1 MIDPAVVLQG
11 DFECEEAAHLR
22 QGFDHCCV
30 ELVARSQVDA
40 SIVLIRWAPTSDE
53 ETSNITD
60 RWRVPLHAYYVLS
73 RRGDYDLT
81 PIHSARDLN
90 DLFPGHFDA
99 GLVDEP
105 RPAGCLPGV
114 FAGLRR

>member
-1 MIDPAVVLQG
+1 MLQG
-11 DFECEEAAHLR
+11 DFAHEEVAHLK
-22 QGFDHCCV
+22 QVFDHCHV
-30 ELVARSQVDA
+30 ELIARSKVDA
-40 SIVLIRWAPTSDE
+40 SIVLIRWSPTSDE

-60 RWRVPLHAYYVLS
+60 RWRVPLYAYYVLS

-81 PIHSARDLN
+81 PIHSARDLD

-99 GLVDEP
+99 GFVNEP
-105 RPAGCLPGV
+105 RPTGCLPGV